1 MILNYRV
8 DGENIGIQ
16 QILLVQSLIPYINQK
31 IMNFDLTMF

>member
-16 QILLVQSLIPYINQK
+16 QILLVQSLIPYKNHE
-31 IMNFDLTMF
+31 L